1 MAEHLSDEEQLEA
14 LKRWW
19 KESGRQTLAVIAIA
33 LLGYFGWNGWQDHQ
47 QQQAEKA
54 SELYDQMM
62 EAASVTPGNS
72 LNDEQSAQVT
82 YLAVSLQDQ
91 HAGSQYA
98 HYAALMLAKLA
109 VEKDDLDTAASELH
123 GVMDDASEGLSLI
136 ARLRLAKVEAAREN
150 YDKAIDLLQAADTK
164 AMAAAY
170 AEALG
175 DIYYQQ
181 GKSGQA
187 YKFYQDALAATAADD
202 RTRPILELK
211 INQVLPRQDVQLETE
226 SSEGDD

>member
-1 MAEHLSDEEQLEA
+1 M
-14 LKRWW
+14 R
-19 KESGRQTLAVIAIA
+19 R
-33 LLGYFGWNGWQDHQ
+33 
-47 QQQAEKA
+47 
-54 SELYDQMM
+54 
-62 EAASVTPGNS
+62 P
-72 LNDEQSAQVT
+72 
-82 YLAVSLQDQ
+82 
-91 HAGSQYA
+91 
-98 HYAALMLAKLA
+98 
-109 VEKDDLDTAASELH
+109 
-123 GVMDDASEGLSLI
+123 
-136 ARLRLAKVEAAREN
+136 EN

-226 SSEGDD
+226 SSEGMTDETSFWGYYVCSSLFCPVVAGWISVPMERRRSNRRNW